1 VDQDGRSLFRE
12 WLRRL
17 DVPIRARIQARILR
31 FETGNLGDHK
41 LLGDFVWEAL
51 LAFGPGY
58 RLYFGKSGQEL
69 VLLLLGGDKRSQTKE
84 TSNSEDVLD
93 EPPERKQTWQD
104 EVRIGTKDWPRTFKI
119 QRSHAN
125 S

>member
-1 VDQDGRSLFRE
+1 MTTVREYMEQDGRSPFRE

-17 DVPIRARIQARILR
+17 DVPTRARIQARILR

-41 LLGDFVWEAL
+41 LLGDGVWEAR

-69 VLLLLGGDKRSQTKE
+69 VLLLLGGDKRSQTK
-84 TSNSEDVLD
+84 DI
-93 EPPERKQTWQD
+93 ERAKTYWKNYLQ
-104 EVRIGTKDWPRTFKI
+104 ENKRGKTK
-119 QRSHAN
+119 
-125 S
+125 